1 MLAEVQAICLDHC
14 LAAFSL
20 SFIHSPSHGSGCLG
34 QLLSPWGAWLS
45 LWSLLPGTDR
55 PGGHHPLH
63 SPWTPILCSLT
74 PPGSLSTALTGLAP
88 SFGAGAVRFGGH
100 VPPRAGGTE
109 PYWRKVRQGPDPTSS
124 PEQGGPHCSRPNSHP
139 TPGVR
144 SQQGSVPVSS
154 SQQAWGQPSPCPAP
168 FQPPAPPALPAAL
181 CPGPLHL
188 HTVK

>member
-14 LAAFSL
+14 LAFSL
-20 SFIHSPSHGSGCLG
+20 SFIHSPSHGSGCSG

-45 LWSLLPGTDR
+45 LWSLLPGTDH
-55 PGGHHPLH
+55 PGGHHPFH
-63 SPWTPILCSLT
+63 SPWTPTLCSLT

-88 SFGAGAVRFGGH
+88 SSGAGAVRFGGH
-100 VPPRAGGTE
+100 MAPRAGGTE
-109 PYWRKVRQGPDPTSS
+109 PYWRKARQGPDLTSS
-124 PEQGGPHCSRPNSHP
+124 PEQGGPHCSRPDSHP

-168 FQPPAPPALPAAL
+168 FHPPAPPALPAAL
-181 CPGPLHL
+181 SPGPLHP